1 MTITIREENETAIRL
16 HSDHIRVGDYVT
28 PKEELLETMRDI
40 ERDVKRC
47 GEKCEFVLAD

>member
-16 HSDHIRVGDYVT
+16 HSDNIRVGDYVT
-28 PKEELLETMRDI
+28 PKSGLLETMRDI

-47 GEKCEFVLAD
+47 GGKCEFVLVD